1 MTQHERKIQSD
12 SITAFLWLKELIDR
26 CADSYTEG
34 KLIDVQTALDELYH
48 DWVVRVDPEE
58 EQP

>member
-26 CADSYTEG
+26 CADSYTEH
-34 KLIDVQTALDELYH
+34 KLSDIQTALDELYN
-48 DWVVRVDPEE
+48 DWLERVEPAE
-58 EQP
+58 EQQ